1 LHIYTFSLV
10 EFTLGFGCDV
20 PQSLD
25 GGVRFEVER
34 ARQEWEPIRFF
45 SPTLTVA
52 EPSLVHF
59 DDGTETVHAQSF
71 NENSTFP
78 LHFVNASEGPVRIR
92 EYLCGEEYVNE
103 TVRFRWV
110 QRYVPPSIENVSTWW
125 LDDIKISRWDGAR
138 LSTIMENDFSEDLPA
153 RCVLWYNKY
162 CSYGKILMSL
172 SPSLLSVSPSLPPVI
187 TAIAYV
193 LVW

>member
-1 LHIYTFSLV
+1 LHIIHFSLV

-45 SPTLTVA
+45 SPTLFEA

-59 DDGTETVHAQSF
+59 VDSTETVHAQAF

-92 EYLCGEEYVNE
+92 EYLCGEDYANE
-103 TVRFRWV
+103 TVRFRWM

-125 LDDIKISRWDGAR
+125 LDDIKISRWDGES
-138 LSTIMENDFSEDLPA
+138 LSTIMENDFSEDLPT
-153 RCVLWYNKY
+153 RCVLRCNK
-162 CSYGKILMSL
+162 
-172 SPSLLSVSPSLPPVI
+172 LLL
-187 TAIAYV
+187 
-193 LVW
+193 